1 MHKNLS
7 AMYTGLIPVGQQ
19 IPNLTLAQGSLLTIY
34 NFQQKLGVPD
44 CSSAASGES
53 KEFSYT

>member
-1 MHKNLS
+1 
-7 AMYTGLIPVGQQ
+7 MYTGLIPVGQQ